1 MVIRINLGLTVDVET
16 NNLEHD
22 NLKEQIFESMKGKGD
37 ERLGTN
43 MYANI
48 GYYVANKLEENL
60 HNQGLDYNIYA
71 HSVHI
76 KEER

>member
-43 MYANI
+43 MYADI
-48 GYYVANKLEENL
+48 GYYVANKLEDNL
-60 HNQGLDYNIYA
+60 HNQGLNYNIVA

-76 KEER
+76 KKER